1 MVVWET
7 SDRWPAV
14 YGCIE
19 PVAVVEDVEG
29 VDGDGGHHEQQVEH
43 RQRHQQPVE
52 GVLPQL
58 VAGEYEEFYHVK

>member
-7 SDRWPAV
+7 SASWPAV

-43 RQRHQQPVE
+43 RQRHQQPIE
-52 GVLPQL
+52 GVLP
-58 VAGEYEEFYHVK
+58 